1 MLELNVLSLSRT
13 VRQGAQFGFGVSAVA
28 PLSFL
33 YQAIHAT
40 NRVIARTNKVVVS
53 AVTPELMPLSSQ
65 REVSALSPREGI
77 CCLR

>member
-1 MLELNVLSLSRT
+1 MLELNVISFIRT
-13 VRQGAQFGFGVSAVA
+13 VRQDAQFGFGVSTAA
-28 PLSFL
+28 PLGFL
-33 YQAIHAT
+33 DQAIHAT

-53 AVTPELMPLSSQ
+53 AVKPELMPLLSQ